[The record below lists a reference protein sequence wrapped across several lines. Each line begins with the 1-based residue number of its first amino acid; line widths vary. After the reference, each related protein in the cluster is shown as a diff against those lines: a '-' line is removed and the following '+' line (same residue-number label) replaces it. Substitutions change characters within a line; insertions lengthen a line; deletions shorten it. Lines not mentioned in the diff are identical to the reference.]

1 MLTAL
6 LPLDSVGEE
15 AQDEDNLA
23 VKKAC
28 LYKFQRNSHNH
39 CRTGSRIGPIF
50 PQLTS
55 HSDEVS
61 FMVVKTQNNGRE
73 VLGLRVGAA
82 NARRY
87 FPRSM
92 GAVELLLG
100 DLRIQCKLTPAF
112 WKGQPE
118 IHDPRLGAWLTHK
131 VSRERFNLKP
141 IPLAMEHAGGNAFSL
156 QSVSFATKRGARM
169 AASM

>member
-1 MLTAL
+1 M
-6 LPLDSVGEE
+6 

-28 LYKFQRNSHNH
+28 LYKGSKEILTTAARS
-39 CRTGSRIGPIF
+39 GSRIGPII
-50 PQLTS
+50 PLLTS

-61 FMVVKTQNNGRE
+61 FMVVKTQDNGRE

-82 NARRY
+82 NVRRH

-131 VSRERFNLKP
+131 VSRERFNRKP